1 MPYFN
6 SDGMELYYEDIGEG
20 PPLLLLHGLT
30 SSHAMF
36 YREMNFFKKK
46 FRVIALDARGHGKST
61 KPLKFTLDDHIND
74 AAALIRH
81 LGLQSLS
88 VIGVS
93 MGSYIAQGIAIELPE
108 RINKLV
114 LVATKSHGEQS
125 SMEEL
130 FNRYKEEFQGLNIV
144 EKLQKSSQFMFH
156 DQEKVNRWL
165 EKTAENGE
173 GLTGREQTIASAALV
188 DFDFRPTLAKLQAET
203 LVISGSHDG
212 LNPPAKGR
220 ETAEFI
226 PDAVFMEFKHS
237 GHAPNV
243 EQARLF
249 LGITDNFLD

>member
-6 SDGMELYYEDIGEG
+6 SDGLELYYEDIGEG

-30 SSHAMF
+30 SNHAMF

-46 FRVIALDARGHGKST
+46 FRVIALDARGHGKSA
-61 KPLKFTLDDHIND
+61 KPANYTLDDHIHD
-74 AAALIRH
+74 AAALIHH
-81 LGLQSLS
+81 LNFQSLS

-93 MGSYIAQGIAIELPE
+93 MGSYIAQDIAIELPE
-108 RINKLV
+108 RIEKLV

-125 SMEEL
+125 SMDEL
-130 FNRYKEEFQGLNIV
+130 FERYEEEFEGLNTI

-165 EKTAENGE
+165 EKTAENSD
-173 GLTGREQTIASAALV
+173 GLTGREQSIASAAITS
-188 DFDFRPTLAKLQAET
+188 FDFRPKLSNVQAET

-212 LNPPAKGR
+212 LNPPPKGR
-220 ETAEFI
+220 ETAKFI
-226 PDAVFMEFKHS
+226 PDALFMEFKHS

>member
-6 SDGMELYYEDIGEG
+6 SDGLDLYYEDIGEG

-36 YREMNFFKKK
+36 YREINFFKKK
-46 FRVIALDARGHGKST
+46 FRVIAPDARGHGKSA
-61 KPLKFTLDDHIND
+61 KPPNYTLDDHIQD

-81 LGLQSLS
+81 LNFQSLS
-88 VIGVS
+88 IIGVS
-93 MGSYIAQGIAIELPE
+93 MGSYIAQGIAIEMPE
-108 RINKLV
+108 RIEKLV

-130 FNRYKEEFQGLNIV
+130 FDRYEEEFQGLNIV
-144 EKLQKSSQFMFH
+144 EKLQKSSKFMFH
-156 DQEKVNRWL
+156 DQEKVDRWL
-165 EKTAENGE
+165 EKTAENSE
-173 GLTGREQTIASAALV
+173 GLTGREQSIASAALA
-188 DFDFRPTLAKLQAET
+188 DFDFRPALSKVQAET

-220 ETAEFI
+220 ETAQKI
-226 PDAVFMEFKHS
+226 PDALYMEFKRS